1 MAIVD
6 VRGVWKTF
14 GTGAGEVHA
23 LRGLDLTLEAGEFT
37 ALSGASGS
45 GKSTLLNLI
54 GALDRP
60 TKGQVL
66 LEGKDIGRLDAAGRS
81 ALRRDRVGFVFQS
94 YNLIEVQSAL
104 ENTTAV
110 LALQGVPA
118 KERKARGMALLE
130 ELGLADMAHR
140 RPTALSGGQQQR
152 VAVARAIAAEPA
164 IVLADEP
171 TANLDQET
179 AEQLLQVM
187 RRLNEER
194 GITFLFSTHDPM
206 VMSIARRN
214 VVMVDGRV
222 SEDRG

>member
-14 GTGAGEVHA
+14 GAGAGEVHA